1 MDHSAFISKWRD
13 KGCDFDGFYGY
24 QCMDLAHQYAVE
36 VHKQDIPSAP
46 AAKDVWDKNCVGYT
60 KILNT
65 PEAIPEKGDIIIW
78 GVEAGP
84 YGHIAIFDNGDQ
96 NSFTSFDQNWPVG
109 SICHLQKHNYKGV
122 IGWLR
127 RDSAEIPQPISQ
139 ELSIF
144 LKTAVIES
152 YVGIL
157 GVTPTD
163 DELKSR
169 MEQLEGGAIL
179 HDIISQILNQDG
191 RSPLVK
197 LQEEI
202 RLLKN
207 SNETLTRVNRELM
220 ETVEIYK
227 KNTTTTASSDSEK
240 PVKPVFTGD
249 DEEVGSKADTFITDF
264 FSWLF
269 SKFKK

>member
-122 IGWLR
+122 IGWLK
-127 RDSAEIPQPISQ
+127 RDSAEIAQPMPQEP
-139 ELSIF
+139 SIF

-157 GVTPTD
+157 GITPSD

-169 MEQLEGGAIL
+169 MKQLEGGAIL

-197 LQEEI
+197 LQEEM

-207 SNETLTRVNRELM
+207 NNETLTRVNRELM
-220 ETVEIYK
+220 EAVEIYK
-227 KNTTTTASSDSEK
+227 KNAATTANSTPVTVVEAPKTANNTIEK
-240 PVKPVFTGD
+240 PTL
-249 DEEVGSKADTFITDF
+249 ITSVIDLIKQ
-264 FSWLF
+264 LF
-269 SKFKK
+269 K